1 MIRVKV
7 EKDSD
12 AVVKIVIIDNK
23 NRVLLLT
30 RSDYHK
36 KYAGNL
42 DLPGGHIKVNEPLL
56 KGLQREVKEETG
68 IEITDATLY
77 KTKGNKHYFYV
88 KYNSQPIKLSREH
101 TDYGFYSKKKLDT
114 SKKFQKIAYEV
125 LEMLE
130 ND

>member
-1 MIRVKV
+1 MIRVKI

-12 AVVKIVIIDNK
+12 AVAKVVVVDNE

-36 KYAGNL
+36 KHAGEL
-42 DLPGGHIKVNEPLL
+42 DLPGGHLKVNEPLL
-56 KGLQREVKEETG
+56 KGLQREVEEETG
-68 IEITDATLY
+68 LKLNDASLY
-77 KTKGNKHYFYV
+77 KTKGQKHYFYA
-88 KYNSQPIKLSREH
+88 KYDSQPIKLSREH
-101 TDYGFYSKKKLDT
+101 TDYAFYSKKQLNT
-114 SKKFQKIAYEV
+114 SKKFEKIAYEV